1 MLESLIGILQG
12 LVLVKLGLLIVS
24 ALYIAFLLVVFKQS
38 KAMQNVI
45 NDTTTSGLIDTIAF
59 SQIVI
64 GIAIF
69 IAALIIL

>member
-1 MLESLIGILQG
+1 MLENLIGILQG

-24 ALYIAFLLVVFKQS
+24 ALYIAFLLVVLKQS

-59 SQIVI
+59 SQIVV

-69 IAALIIL
+69 ITALIIL